1 MRKVLVTVL
10 LVFTVLSLF
19 SAVRIAVILPMT
31 GGISAFGRMVWEGI
45 QIAHEE
51 KPTVLGE
58 EVELVLLDTRSEK
71 QKQRTQQQ
79 EPLTKK
85 RSSQ

>member
-10 LVFTVLSLF
+10 LVLTVLNLF
-19 SAVRIAVILPMT
+19 SAVKIGVILPMT

-45 QIAHEE
+45 QIAYEE

-58 EVELVLLDTRSEK
+58 KVELLLLDTRSEK
-71 QKQRTQQQ
+71 PKQRTQRQ
-79 EPLTKK
+79 EPSTKR